1 LRANIDGIE
10 VDLISR
16 SDLIRNKLKAGRLKD
31 LADAQ
36 RLS

>member
-1 LRANIDGIE
+1 LRPNIDGIE